1 LFIVNSHAGA
11 CEAKG
16 KYDACATDQ
25 RLQSSHPS
33 AKDSTTI
40 SLPDLIV
47 QNTETSSVPFVSETA
62 FGVWFL
68 RTHTWEHHV
77 LRVAIN
83 DLKGLI
89 DGPLPVRPTIVDVG
103 CGQGVS
109 FRLLAKAF
117 APQRIVGIDFH
128 EPSLALAANAALAC
142 ENDSDIAATRI
153 EVLHGD
159 CADLPLGD
167 ASADIV
173 FCHQTFHH
181 LVEQERALAEFRR
194 VLKPGGLL
202 LFAESTD
209 AYIKSW
215 VIRLLFRH
223 PMQVQKSADGYLE
236 MIRNGGF
243 SFEPR
248 NVSLPYLWWS
258 RAKDFGLLERIGL
271 YAPKP
276 GKRRETLVN
285 VAAVK
290 TI

>member
-1 LFIVNSHAGA
+1 MQL
-11 CEAKG
+11 
-16 KYDACATDQ
+16 
-25 RLQSSHPS
+25 
-33 AKDSTTI
+33 
-40 SLPDLIV
+40 
-47 QNTETSSVPFVSETA
+47 TETSNVPFVPETS

-83 DLKGLI
+83 DLKRLI
-89 DGPLPVRPTIVDVG
+89 DSPLPAAPVIVDVG
-103 CGQGVS
+103 CGQGLS
-109 FRLLAKAF
+109 FRLLAQAF
-117 APQRIVGIDFH
+117 KPQRIVGIDFH
-128 EPSLALAANAALAC
+128 KPSLALAAQSAQVCAQRP
-142 ENDSDIAATRI
+142 DTAATEI
-153 EVLHGD
+153 ELLHGD
-159 CADLPLGD
+159 CANLPLQD

-194 VLKPGGLL
+194 VLKPGGVLM
-202 LFAESTD
+202 FAESTD

-223 PMQVQKSADGYLE
+223 PMQVQKSADGYLH

-243 SFEPR
+243 SFEPH

-271 YAPKP
+271 YTPKP

-285 VAAVK
+285 VVARK
-290 TI
+290 TTD

>member
-1 LFIVNSHAGA
+1 M
-11 CEAKG
+11 
-16 KYDACATDQ
+16 
-25 RLQSSHPS
+25 QS
-33 AKDSTTI
+33 
-40 SLPDLIV
+40 
-47 QNTETSSVPFVSETA
+47 TESSSVPFVPETA

-83 DLKGLI
+83 DLKHLI
-89 DGPLPVRPTIVDVG
+89 DTPLPASPVIVDVG
-103 CGQGVS
+103 CGQGIS
-109 FRLLAKAF
+109 FRLLAQTFK
-117 APQRIVGIDFH
+117 PQRIVGIDFH
-128 EPSLALAANAALAC
+128 EPSLELATESARRCRQHA
-142 ENDSDIAATRI
+142 DSSATEI
-153 EVLHGD
+153 ELMHGD
-159 CADLPLGD
+159 CANLALPD

-194 VLKPGGLL
+194 VLKPGGVL

-223 PMQVQKSADGYLE
+223 PMQVQKSAEGYLD
-236 MIRNGGF
+236 MIHQGGF
-243 SFEPR
+243 TFSAR

-258 RAKDFGLLERIGL
+258 RAKDFGLLERLRL
-271 YAPKP
+271 YTPKP

-290 TI
+290 TV